1 MCFSQQC
8 LKLLNNMVL
17 NECSSGYF
25 FFWTYVLSYFSP
37 KLTLYDL
44 YLPCIY
50 WRVITAVRQCLP
62 MAVSWDWCI
71 SWEPPNLT
79 NVFLFSLWTVISRR
93 LSYVDVN
100 WKETCGHESWGTHVS
115 FWQKKVS
122 LWDHACFWSKT
133 HKSNSKILC
142 SLWKSFLRDNA
153 RTVVE

>member
-1 MCFSQQC
+1 MH
-8 LKLLNNMVL
+8 LR
-17 NECSSGYF
+17 
-25 FFWTYVLSYFSP
+25 
-37 KLTLYDL
+37 
-44 YLPCIY
+44 
-50 WRVITAVRQCLP
+50 RVITAVRQCLP
-62 MAVSWDWCI
+62 MAVSWEWCI

-79 NVFLFSLWTVISRR
+79 NVFLSSLWTVISRG

-142 SLWKSFLRDNA
+142 SLWKSFLRD
-153 RTVVE
+153 TVCKWKALETHLHPTCYLTLASTVLLLLSSLHQETDSWKGLYPAK